1 MSTATHIPSTRDLE
15 GDDALQT
22 LRSTGWGTL
31 LRDAFAR
38 LRAADGF
45 SHARALAFQIVLT
58 ALPALIAAVGI
69 TTALDQ
75 DRLRAV
81 LKEALLSLAPG
92 PASQTLTEAF
102 QQGSEAATGSGTAVA
117 TGLIAALFSA
127 TVAMGQL
134 ERGVNR
140 IYGIERDRS
149 PLHKYGVALLL
160 ACTAGIL
167 LLLSFVTFLA
177 GSAIREATRNSS
189 GWSDTAL
196 SVWEVARWPLA
207 IAFIVGA
214 MAMLFRYAPR
224 RSQPQASWLLV
235 GSSIAV
241 LLWVLFTALL
251 ALYLEE
257 SREFGRTY
265 GPLAGMIGMLLWSLL
280 SSWALLFGVAVAA
293 QLEAVRAG
301 VPAPTT
307 REDS

>member
-22 LRSTGWGTL
+22 LRSTGWGPL

-45 SHARALAFQIVLT
+45 SHARALAFQIALT

-69 TTALDQ
+69 TTELDQ
-75 DRLRAV
+75 DDLQAV

-92 PASQTLTEAF
+92 PASQTLTQAF
-102 QQGSEAATGSGTAVA
+102 QQVSEAASGAGTAVT
-117 TGLIAALFSA
+117 TGIIAALFSA

-140 IYGIERDRS
+140 IYGTETDRS
-149 PLHKYGVALLL
+149 PLRKYGVALLL

-177 GSAIREATRNSS
+177 GSAIRETTGSDS

-196 SVWEVARWPLA
+196 TIWEVARWPLA
-207 IAFIVGA
+207 VAFIVGA

-224 RSQPQASWLLV
+224 RPQPKASWLLV

-241 LLWVLFTALL
+241 LLWVLLTALL
-251 ALYLEE
+251 ALYLDE

-280 SSWALLFGVAVAA
+280 SSWSLLFGVAVAA

-301 VPAPTT
+301 VPTPTT
-307 REDS
+307 NEDP